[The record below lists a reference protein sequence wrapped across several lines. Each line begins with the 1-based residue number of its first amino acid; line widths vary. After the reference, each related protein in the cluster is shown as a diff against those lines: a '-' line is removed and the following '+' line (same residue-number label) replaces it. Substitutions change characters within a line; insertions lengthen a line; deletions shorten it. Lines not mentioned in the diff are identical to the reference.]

1 MAKSLLIKCFI
12 VLSSIVIVTPV
23 SGQVL
28 PYLDSSLS
36 ADERAKDLLSRLT
49 LDEKISMMT
58 NGSPAIER
66 LGIPEYNWWNE
77 ALHGVGRSGTATV
90 FPQAIALA
98 ATFDDKGVYE
108 SFSMISDEARIKYN
122 QSVRG
127 NNRGQYR
134 GLTYWTPNIN
144 LFRDPRW
151 GRGQETYGED
161 PHLTGMMGLA
171 VIRGL
176 QGYGEGDGK
185 YDKLHACA
193 KHFAVHSGPEWNR
206 HTYNATDIPPED
218 LWETYL
224 PAFEVAVKDA
234 DVKEVMC
241 AYNRY
246 DDEPCCSSSKLL
258 KQILRDQWGFDDV
271 VLSDCGALGD
281 FYNPEPH
288 GHGTHKSA
296 ADAAADALLTGND
309 LECGDRAFP
318 KLRES
323 LAAGLIT
330 EADIDRSVFRLLRA
344 RFQLGNL
351 YDDKLTP
358 WWNLPDSLV
367 ACGAHRAKALDMAR
381 KSIVLLSNRNNTLP
395 LDRYKIRKIAV
406 LGPNADDS
414 LMMWG
419 NYNGFP
425 KSSVTVLQ
433 GIRDKYPN
441 ADVTYVKGCDYVT
454 EKAMISEYDK
464 LSADGMTGLRGTFW
478 NNPEMKGKPI
488 RVRQFT
494 TPLNLTNNGETAF
507 APDVPVLNFSARFEG
522 QFVPEKSGPVSLSI
536 EGDDGYR
543 IMIDG
548 KTVLDSWRDGKK
560 SEQIYE
566 LDAVKG
572 KKYDVVIEYYQKGG
586 GAELKFDLGKP
597 ATVDYDA
604 VASTVSD
611 ADVIIFA
618 GGLTPH
624 LEGEE
629 MGVYLPGFRG
639 GDRTAI
645 ELPLV
650 QEHMLKALKA
660 TGRPLVFVLC
670 TGSAVASPWAAEN
683 CDAIINLFYPG
694 EAGGT
699 ALADVLSGDY
709 NPAGRLPVTYYA
721 STADLP
727 DFEDYFMDN
736 RTYRFFKGRPLFP
749 FGHGLSYTTFGYGD
763 IVVKQK
769 GDVFNLSVPVKNTG
783 KMDGEEVIQIYVRN
797 LQNPSGP
804 IKSLK
809 AFRRVPIAA
818 GTMHTASFE
827 LPRSAFESYDRN
839 SEQMVIVPGEYEIL
853 YGGTSDDSALKS
865 ARVTLK

>member
-1 MAKSLLIKCFI
+1 MTKSLFIKCF
-12 VLSSIVIVTPV
+12 VALSSIVIVTPV
-23 SGQVL
+23 FGQVL
-28 PYLDSSLS
+28 PYLDTSLS

-49 LDEKISMMT
+49 LDEKISLMT

-90 FPQAIALA
+90 FPQAIAMA
-98 ATFDDKGVYE
+98 ATFDDRAVYE
-108 SFSMISDEARIKYN
+108 SFDMISDEARVKYN

-144 LFRDPRW
+144 IFRDPRW

-161 PHLTGMMGLA
+161 PYLTSMMGMA

-176 QGYGEGDGK
+176 QGDGTEG

-206 HTYNATDIPPED
+206 HTYNASNIPPED

-224 PAFEVAVKDA
+224 PAFKAAVLDA
-234 DVKEVMC
+234 GVKEVMC

-258 KQILRDQWGFDDV
+258 KQILRGTWGYDDV

-281 FYNPEPH
+281 FFTPEPY
-288 GHGTHKSA
+288 GHGTHA
-296 ADAAADALLTGND
+296 TPADAAADALLTGND
-309 LECGDRAFP
+309 LECGNRAFP
-318 KLRES
+318 KLKES
-323 LAAGLIT
+323 YEAGLVT
-330 EADIDRSVFRLLRA
+330 EEDIDRSVLRLLRA

-351 YDDKLTP
+351 YDDELTP
-358 WWNLPDSLV
+358 WWSLPDTLV
-367 ACGAHRAKALDMAR
+367 ACTTHRRKALEMAR
-381 KSIVLLSNRNNTLP
+381 KSVVLLTNKNGILP
-395 LDRYKIRKIAV
+395 LDASRLSKIAV
-406 LGPNADDS
+406 VGPNADDS

-419 NYNGFP
+419 NYNGYP

-433 GIRDKYPN
+433 GLRDKFTGAEVVY
-441 ADVTYVKGCDYVT
+441 TKGCDFVSQNV
-454 EKAMISEYDK
+454 MLSDYDK
-464 LSADGMTGLRGTFW
+464 MSVDGQTGMRGTFW
-478 NNPEMKGKPI
+478 NNPEMKGNPI
-488 RVRQFT
+488 RVKQFT

-522 QFVPEKSGPVSLSI
+522 VFQPDKSGPVSFSI
-536 EGDDGYR
+536 EGDDGFK
-543 IMIDG
+543 IIIDG
-548 KTVLDSWRDGKK
+548 ETVVDSWHDGKK
-560 SEQIYE
+560 NEHNYVLE
-566 LDAVKG
+566 AEKG
-572 KKYDVVIEYYQKGG
+572 RKYDVVVEYYQKGG
-586 GAELKFDLGKP
+586 GAELKFDVGQH
-597 ATVDYDA
+597 AAIDYEA
-604 VASTVSD
+604 VASGVSD
-611 ADVIIFA
+611 ADVIVFV

-629 MGVYLPGFRG
+629 MGVYLPGFKG

-645 ELPLV
+645 ELPAV
-650 QEHMLKALKA
+650 QENMLKALKA
-660 TGRPLVFVLC
+660 TGRPVVFVLC

-694 EAGGT
+694 ESGGT
-699 ALADVLSGDY
+699 ALADVISGDY
-709 NPAGRLPVTYYA
+709 NPAGRLPITYYA

-736 RTYRFFKGRPLFP
+736 RTYRFFNGRPLFP
-749 FGHGLSYTTFGYGD
+749 FGHGLSYTTFSYGD
-763 IVVKQK
+763 VVIDRNADAVLLK
-769 GDVFNLSVPVKNTG
+769 VPVSNTG
-783 KMDGEEVIQIYVRN
+783 QRAGDEVVQVYVKN

-804 IKSLK
+804 KKSLK
-809 AFRRVPIAA
+809 AFRRVSL
-818 GTMHTASFE
+818 GRGETKVVDFE
-827 LPRSAFESYDRN
+827 LPRTAFECYDRD
-839 SEQMVIVPGEYEIL
+839 SEQMIVMPGEYEVY
-853 YGGTSDDSALKS
+853 YGGTSADDHLKRIRLALK
-865 ARVTLK
+865 

>member
-1 MAKSLLIKCFI
+1 MTKSLFIKCF
-12 VLSSIVIVTPV
+12 VALSSIVIVAPV
-23 SGQVL
+23 FGQVL
-28 PYLDSSLS
+28 PYLDTSLS

-66 LGIPEYNWWNE
+66 LGIPEYNWWSE

-108 SFSMISDEARIKYN
+108 SFDMVSDEARVKYN

-127 NNRGQYR
+127 NTRGQYR
-134 GLTYWTPNIN
+134 GLSYWTPNIN
-144 LFRDPRW
+144 IFRDPRW

-161 PHLTGMMGLA
+161 PYLTSVMGMA
-171 VIRGL
+171 VIKGL
-176 QGYGEGDGK
+176 QGDGK
-185 YDKLHACA
+185 GRYDKLHACA
-193 KHFAVHSGPEWNR
+193 KHYAVHSGPEWNR
-206 HTYNATDIPPED
+206 HTYNAANIPPED

-224 PAFEVAVKDA
+224 PAFKAAVLDA
-234 DVKEVMC
+234 GVREVMC

-258 KQILRDQWGFDDV
+258 KQILRGTWGYDDV

-281 FYNPEPH
+281 FFTPEPH
-288 GHGTHKSA
+288 GHGTHA
-296 ADAAADALLTGND
+296 TAYDAAADALLTGND
-309 LECGDRAFP
+309 LECGNRAFP
-318 KLRES
+318 KLRQS
-323 LAAGLIT
+323 LEAGLIT
-330 EADIDRSVFRLLRA
+330 ESDIDRSVFRLLRA

-351 YDDKLTP
+351 FDDEQTP

-367 ACGAHRAKALDMAR
+367 ACDSHRAKALEMAR
-381 KSIVLLSNRNNTLP
+381 KSVVLLTNKNNTLP
-395 LDRYKIRKIAV
+395 LDASKISKIAV
-406 LGPNADDS
+406 LGPNAEDS

-433 GIRDKYPN
+433 GIRNKYPG
-441 ADVTYVKGCDYVT
+441 AEVTYTKGCDFVT
-454 EKAMISEYDK
+454 QKAMISDFDK
-464 LSADGMTGLRGTFW
+464 MSADGQPGMRGTFW
-478 NNPEMKGKPI
+478 NNPELEGSPM
-488 RVRQFT
+488 RVKQFT

-522 QFVPEKSGPVSLSI
+522 VFEPEKSGPVSFSI

-543 IMIDG
+543 IIIDG
-548 KTVLDSWRDGKK
+548 ETVLDSWRDGKK
-560 SEQIYE
+560 SEQSYE
-566 LDAVKG
+566 LNAVKG
-572 KKYDVVIEYYQKGG
+572 RKYDVVLEYYQKGG
-586 GAELKFDLGKP
+586 TAELKFDIGQH
-597 ATVDYDA
+597 AMVDYDA
-604 VASTVSD
+604 VASSVAD

-645 ELPLV
+645 ELPAV
-650 QEHMLKALKA
+650 QENMLKALKA
-660 TGRPLVFVLC
+660 TGKPVVFVLC

-683 CDAIINLFYPG
+683 CDAIVNLFYPG

-727 DFEDYFMDN
+727 DFEDYFMEN
-736 RTYRFFKGRPLFP
+736 RTYRFFNGKPLFP
-749 FGHGLSYTTFGYGD
+749 FGHGLSYTTFSYGD
-763 IVVKQK
+763 ANISQN
-769 GDVFNLSVPVKNTG
+769 GDNVLLKVPVSNTG
-783 KMDGEEVIQIYVRN
+783 ERDGDEVVQIYVKN
-797 LQNPSGP
+797 LQNTSGP

-809 AFRRVPIAA
+809 AFRRVAL
-818 GTMHTASFE
+818 ASGATEVLDFE
-827 LPRSAFESYDRN
+827 LSRSAFEAYDRD
-839 SEQMVIVPGEYEIL
+839 SERMTVKPGEYEIF
-853 YGGTSDDSALKS
+853 YGGTSDDNLLK
-865 ARVTLK
+865 RVRMTLK